1 MRVQSYDPQFIRDA
15 VDLLERSSSLLPT
28 VAKSLGVPESTLRY
42 WYKTRDM
49 PKKKRG
55 RPREDRSALA
65 AAPGSAVV
73 QPESATEKLER
84 LEREN
89 RALRR
94 ENEALKTDR
103 EILKKAAAFFA
114 KESE

>member
-1 MRVQSYDPQFIRDA
+1 MRVRNYDSQFIRDA
-15 VDLLERSSSLLPT
+15 VDLLERSDRYLAT
-28 VAKSLGVPESTLRY
+28 VAQDLGVSESTLRY

-55 RPREDRSALA
+55 RPPKVTA
-65 AAPGSAVV
+65 AVV
-73 QPESATEKLER
+73 QAESPAEKLER

-89 RALRR
+89 RELRK
-94 ENEALKTDR
+94 EVEDLKSARD
-103 EILKKAAAFFA
+103 ILKKAAAFFA